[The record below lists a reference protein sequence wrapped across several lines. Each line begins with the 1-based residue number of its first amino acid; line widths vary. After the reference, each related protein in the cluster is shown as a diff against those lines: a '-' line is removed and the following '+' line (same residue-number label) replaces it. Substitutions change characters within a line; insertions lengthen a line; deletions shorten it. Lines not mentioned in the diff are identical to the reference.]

1 MGRPSIERVALDG
14 PTRARVQAGCNFIN
28 AEIARL
34 RQRVT
39 VICGACGVGFIV
51 WMVALGGDPRLPL
64 FLAVAVGGFFA
75 NRARKELKQSYKGI
89 VVKRIVA
96 GLGKGLSY
104 SQQSTMSRAV
114 FESMDLFNETGGRFE
129 SEDQVSGKKGE
140 VPFALH
146 EVRLRRK
153 DNNSRRRVGWTG
165 SISLAIW
172 AVDAIQSRGSG
183 TAGSFVFN
191 GLVVQLDFNKNFRGH
206 TVIIPESESQIL
218 GGLFGESKS
227 RRSKDLVLMENPDF
241 EKLFSVYSTDD
252 QEARYLI
259 TPKLMELVMEAQALL
274 GVELR
279 LCFKSNTLLV
289 TVPQNKDR
297 FDVGLF
303 SSTVTP
309 ESALGDFVDVVN
321 LAERLVDTL
330 DLETRI
336 WTRV

>member
-14 PTRARVQAGCNFIN
+14 PTRQRVQAGCNFVN

-34 RQRVT
+34 RNRVT
-39 VICGACGVGFIV
+39 LIVGACILGAVLWLAVI
-51 WMVALGGDPRLPL
+51 GGDPRLPF
-64 FLAVAVGGFFA
+64 FLALVIGSFFV
-75 NRARKELKQSYKGI
+75 NQARKELKQSYKGI

-104 SQQSTMSRAV
+104 TPQSTMSRAV
-114 FESMDLFNETGGRFE
+114 FDSMDLFNEQGSRFE
-129 SEDQVSGKKGE
+129 SEDQVIGRKGE
-140 VPFALH
+140 VPYALH
-146 EVRLRRK
+146 EVRVRRK
-153 DNNSRRRVGWTG
+153 DRNSRSRVGWGG
-165 SISLAIW
+165 SASLILWGLEAL
-172 AVDAIQSRGSG
+172 QSRGTMS
-183 TAGSFVFN
+183 AGSFVFN

-206 TVIIPESESQIL
+206 TIVIPDRDGQIL
-218 GGLFGESKS
+218 GGLLGESKS
-227 RRSKDLVLMENPDF
+227 RKAKQLVLMENPDF
-241 EKLFSVYSTDD
+241 EKIFSVYSTDD

-259 TPKLMELVMEAQALL
+259 TPKLMELVLEAQALL

-279 LCFKSNTLLV
+279 LCFKLNRLFV
-289 TVPQNKDR
+289 TVPQTKDR

-303 SSTVTP
+303 SGTVTP
-309 ESALGDFVDVVN
+309 ETALGDFVDVVN